1 MKFDTLQELVSWEP
15 PYLPTIVGSQ
25 EQAIIT
31 HQSRTIIYG
40 RWGSWKSMLSMDLMF
55 KIAMGHNWLGFP
67 TTKSRSAMLQIE
79 LPKKM
84 MQERVLQYIRGN
96 NIMALPEGMWIS
108 SAPYYKMDSG
118 PQYELDTQLTMYKPN
133 VLIVDPI
140 YKVLTQNISDN
151 TGVQRFLDYCDELIE
166 KFNLSIVAIGHI
178 RKPGEVGEDN
188 SYSLEHE
195 LLGASYFA
203 DWADNLISVQ
213 LMPSPIEETEDVHP
227 IVTVRFEKTRNS
239 HTLIDPRVLE
249 IDRPTL
255 KFSTNHAQ

>member
-1 MKFDTLQELVSWEP
+1 MRFDTLQELVEWEP

-25 EQAIIT
+25 EQALIT

-40 RWGSWKSMLSMDLMF
+40 RWGSWKSMLAMDLMF

-67 TTKSRSAMLQIE
+67 TAKSRSAMLQIE

-96 NIMALPEGMWIS
+96 GVLAIPDSMWIA

-133 VLIVDPI
+133 LLIVDPM
-140 YKVLTQNISDN
+140 YKVLSQDVTNN
-151 TGVQRFLDYCDELIE
+151 TGVQRFLDYCDELID
-166 KFNLSIVAIGHI
+166 KFNLSVVTIGHI
-178 RKPGEVGEDN
+178 RKPGDVEDGN
-188 SYSLEHE
+188 YSLEHE

-213 LMPSPIEETEDVHP
+213 LISEEP
-227 IVTVRFEKTRNS
+227 IVTAKLTFEKHRHS
-239 HTLIDPRVLE
+239 HTLIDPRVVE

-255 KFSTNHAQ
+255 KFSTNHTQ